1 MLKFLTTWMTIVS
14 TAAFPADCPWN
25 PLGPQLSQVGSW
37 QAVLPSVFIHSACP
51 WGCITWV
58 PCLTGVSF
66 NNLPCAASKEITA
79 SHQRI
84 GFGRM
89 DLFMCYHHPRDFQGI
104 IPWTSLTQAKVE
116 KSENMRKREVGGGR
130 KEGRKGDRQAGR
142 QGGKNRGR
150 QGGKLVQMQQML
162 TSLITKC

>member
-1 MLKFLTTWMTIVS
+1 
-14 TAAFPADCPWN
+14 
-25 PLGPQLSQVGSW
+25 
-37 QAVLPSVFIHSACP
+37 
-51 WGCITWV
+51 
-58 PCLTGVSF
+58 
-66 NNLPCAASKEITA
+66 
-79 SHQRI
+79 
-84 GFGRM
+84 
-89 DLFMCYHHPRDFQGI
+89 MCYHHPRDFQGI

-116 KSENMRKREVGGGR
+116 KSENMRKREAGGGR